1 MSDLT
6 PHKPDAPI
14 EMLADAQ
21 QHRHRSIYLLP
32 NAFTTAA
39 LFCAFFA
46 IIKAMAADFEVA
58 AILIFFSMTNNKYIF
73 RSSMGCIKYIK
84 RRI

>member
-1 MSDLT
+1 MTDLT

-14 EMLADAQ
+14 EMHADAQ

-58 AILIFFSMTNNKYIF
+58 AILIF
-73 RSSMGCIKYIK
+73 
-84 RRI
+84 